1 MKSKK
6 TKWEG
11 LRGRRG
17 SENQIEWK
25 RGSGKENDAC
35 VKFKRKK
42 KKFDARKWK
51 KIQLIVLFVSNLLRA
66 LLSFLFCMQSLNFFS
81 KAHPNYSNRNYV
93 NWRKIIL
100 SDSVNQSKFPPCF
113 LLFFFLM
120 LVRRFVLWN
129 SKT

>member
-42 KKFDARKWK
+42 KKFDARKRK
-51 KIQLIVLFVSNLLRA
+51 KNSIHRVIRLEPVKGSP
-66 LLSFLFCMQSLNFFS
+66 FLF
-81 KAHPNYSNRNYV
+81 
-93 NWRKIIL
+93 IL
-100 SDSVNQSKFPPCF
+100 YAKP
-113 LLFFFLM
+113 
-120 LVRRFVLWN
+120 
-129 SKT
+129 